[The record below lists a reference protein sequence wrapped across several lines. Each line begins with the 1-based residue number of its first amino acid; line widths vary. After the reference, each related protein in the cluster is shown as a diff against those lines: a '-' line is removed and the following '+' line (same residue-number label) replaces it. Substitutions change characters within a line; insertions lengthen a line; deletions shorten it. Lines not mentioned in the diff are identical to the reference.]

1 MIRRPPR
8 STRTDTLFPYT
19 TLFRSRRDSERQHRD
34 ERGLRCGVVGGFG
47 CGYPLD
53 GARAELFGCLREL
66 LFERVG
72 GERSQR
78 GAAARQHA
86 EAHAEAGAAQ
96 DGPPGPSETLP
107 ARPEYLDLAADQF
120 GTLRPPEIG
129 DHRRDA
135 EQDIGRTRW
144 RERVGKD

>member
-78 GAAARQHA
+78 GAAARQHDEENA
-86 EAHAEAGAAQ
+86 AAGAAQ
-96 DGPPGPSETLP
+96 DGPTGPSEIIP
-107 ARPEYLDLAADQF
+107 ARPESLDLAADQF
-120 GTLRPPEIG
+120 APPRPLGIGDEIG
-129 DHRRDA
+129 RAYD
-135 EQDIGRTRW
+135 
-144 RERVGKD
+144 